1 MSGRAIL
8 GRLPE
13 LDRISIGVLH
23 AGEAAVGIRLLVD
36 LDRDARLAQLL
47 DHGVQIA
54 HAEVEH
60 PRLLLAAEVVG
71 IGREGLEHRWAGFL
85 APGLLVVARRREVDA
100 EVVAVPRLERARVA
114 RGRRSRRCRSLFPC
128 VPPLLAG
135 AQALQPNSGPS
146 SWRTSHSMSK
156 SSPCTF
162 RKRSVSSIASAF
174 DFASRTA

>member
-13 LDRISIGVLH
+13 LDRISLRVLQ
-23 AGEAAVGIRLLVD
+23 AGEAAVGVRLLVN
-36 LDRDARLAQLL
+36 L
-47 DHGVQIA
+47 
-54 HAEVEH
+54 EH
-60 PRLLLAAEVVG
+60 PHLLLAAEVVG

-146 SWRTSHSMSK
+146 SWRTSHSMSQ

>member
-71 IGREGLEHRWAGFL
+71 IGREGLEHRRAGFL
-85 APGLLVVARRREVDA
+85 APGLLVVARRALKPCSRTPA
-100 EVVAVPRLERARVA
+100 RRAGGLRTRCPNPPRAPSGSARSA
-114 RGRRSRRCRSLFPC
+114 RSPPPSTSPRGPRSRRSL
-128 VPPLLAG
+128 
-135 AQALQPNSGPS
+135 PS
-146 SWRTSHSMSK
+146 S
-156 SSPCTF
+156 P
-162 RKRSVSSIASAF
+162 
-174 DFASRTA
+174 